1 MLDALT
7 KFGGYRIDHFE
18 PNCSN
23 ASAFALYVRGGLVP
37 GSLYSLEAKQQLYFG
52 LALIQ
57 SVLGLE
63 KLAGV
68 FVDVNDLANLERP
81 AYRELKREILAGE
94 IKRVLILDP
103 SAILG
108 NPVADRDVAEL
119 FQRVNRLEIFTVI
132 AGVERPIVVEPA
144 LIPLAI

>member
-1 MLDALT
+1 MLDVLT

-57 SVLGLE
+57 SVLRTSCRYAAPFL
-63 KLAGV
+63 L
-68 FVDVNDLANLERP
+68 
-81 AYRELKREILAGE
+81 RETG
-94 IKRVLILDP
+94 
-103 SAILG
+103 
-108 NPVADRDVAEL
+108 
-119 FQRVNRLEIFTVI
+119 
-132 AGVERPIVVEPA
+132 
-144 LIPLAI
+144 

>member
-7 KFGGYRIDHFE
+7 KFGGYRIDLFE
-18 PNCSN
+18 HNRSN
-23 ASAFALYVRGGLVP
+23 NNAFALYVRGGLVP
-37 GSLYSLEAKQQLYFG
+37 GSQYSLEAKQQLYFG

-57 SVLGLE
+57 TVLGLE

-68 FVDVNDLANLERP
+68 YVDVNDLANPDRP
-81 AYRELKREILAGE
+81 AYRELKREILAGK
-94 IKRVLILDP
+94 IRRVLILDP

-108 NPVADRDVAEL
+108 HPVADRDMAEL
-119 FQRVNRLEIFTVI
+119 FQQAERLEVFTVVS
-132 AGVERPIVVEPA
+132 GMERPIVMEPA

>member
-18 PNCSN
+18 QNCGN
-23 ASAFALYVRGGLVP
+23 TNAFAFYVRGGLVP

-57 SVLGLE
+57 SLLGLE

-68 FVDVNDLANLERP
+68 FVDVNDLVNLDRP
-81 AYRELKREILAGE
+81 AYRELKREILAG
-94 IKRVLILDP
+94 KVRRVLVLDP

-108 NPVADRDVAEL
+108 NPVADRDVAAL
-119 FQRVNRLEIFTVI
+119 FQRVDRLEIFTVI